1 MLDELSTD
9 DGIKISVSG
18 GNLVRKGTNS
28 FLVSHSVHGQRT
40 LGNAINSGNQKLRV
54 KTLQLAP
61 SPPRPAANIQNTAGS
76 RGKMLGELAVALK
89 CERIRF
95 GASLFAIG
103 LQKKLVVKWHWGR
116 RKKAEYFT
124 ESRRS
129 NLSIITTALSKAPD
143 TAIEFQT
150 GS

>member
-1 MLDELSTD
+1 
-9 DGIKISVSG
+9 
-18 GNLVRKGTNS
+18 
-28 FLVSHSVHGQRT
+28 
-40 LGNAINSGNQKLRV
+40 
-54 KTLQLAP
+54 
-61 SPPRPAANIQNTAGS
+61 
-76 RGKMLGELAVALK
+76 
-89 CERIRF
+89 
-95 GASLFAIG
+95 